1 MSLLFLVILYLY
13 RRSYRHVV
21 VIDVI
26 TFVEVQKKG
35 FE

>member
-13 RRSYRHVV
+13 RRSYRYVV

-26 TFVEVQKKG
+26 AFVEVQKKG